1 MMNKDR
7 LVNVAI
13 TCDSL
18 LERNHANE
26 IVELLCE
33 AFPESMIYTLAHKEK
48 AILGTIEQRKIKS
61 TGLSRKVHIEN
72 DLHDHLLVLPHLTKA
87 MSLSCQHDYVLNV
100 SRGFSHA
107 FTRCEKSKQ
116 ITYLYELSF
125 EEHFNTF
132 WKKLL
137 RPYITNKFIN
147 ALKNI
152 NKVLV
157 SNEKLKNDLLKF
169 GIESEVL
176 LPPFRLSD
184 YALFPKSMFKH
195 DFFTVDTRGLTVD
208 EMIALVDFFEKR
220 NERFQFVGPIDGLGE
235 KFESLKKSSP
245 ENRFFGERCSG
256 EHAPVLAS
264 SRAFISFDNVKFPKM
279 TLAALAVG
287 RPVVMKKIHADFA
300 SGEGTYFVSQFDLK
314 ELGAALDR
322 INREHSDLDHQKVRA
337 NVMKYHDIKFKAQLK
352 RILDR
357 EMGLGSEVTSSSQEL
372 STPL

>member
-1 MMNKDR
+1 M
-7 LVNVAI
+7 NVAI

-61 TGLSRKVHIEN
+61 TGLSRKVLAEN
-72 DLHDHLLVLPHLTKA
+72 DLYDHLLMLPNLTQSMK
-87 MSLSCQHDYVLNV
+87 LSCTHDYILNV

-107 FTRCEKSKQ
+107 FDRCDKSKQ

-125 EEHFNTF
+125 EEHFDTF

-137 RPYITNKFIN
+137 RPFIVNKFITG
-147 ALKNI
+147 LKKAH
-152 NKVLV
+152 KVLV
-157 SNEKLKNDLLKF
+157 SNEKLKIDLAKY

-176 LPPFRLSD
+176 PPPFRLSD
-184 YALFPKSMFKH
+184 YALFPKTMFKH
-195 DFFTVDTRGLTVD
+195 DFFTVDTRGLKLK
-208 EMIALVDFFEKR
+208 EINLLIDFFTKR
-220 NERFQFVGPIDGLGE
+220 NEKFQFVGPTDGLGAE
-235 KFESLKKSSP
+235 FEEYKKAHP

-287 RPVVMKKIHADFA
+287 RPVVIKNSHQDLV
-300 SGEGTYFVSQFDLK
+300 SGTGTYFVNDFNLN
-314 ELGAALDR
+314 ELSKVLDQ
-322 INREHSDLDHQKVRA
+322 INIEHDELDNQKIRA

-352 RILDR
+352 RILDK
-357 EMGLGSEVTSSSQEL
+357 EMGLIDGTQEPNEGSKPTL
-372 STPL
+372 STTL